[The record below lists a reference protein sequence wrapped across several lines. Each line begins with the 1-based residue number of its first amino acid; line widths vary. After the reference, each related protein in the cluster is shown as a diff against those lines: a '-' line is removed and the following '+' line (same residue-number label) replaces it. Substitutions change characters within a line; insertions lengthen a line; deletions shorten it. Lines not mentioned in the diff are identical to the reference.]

1 MAEDAGHG
9 SGALGAWLGI
19 YIRRNVPG
27 LNVLFHNTSF
37 TVQIARSFGSRLL
50 IAIRSFTEYQLFW
63 IGSLQMGPWLGLAS
77 FWRCRHRRIW
87 PQPSPPPSSP
97 VGIAGFFSTGAP
109 IPASSACTSNVSAPL
124 CSLSHDR
131 ASSAGRCPPPTCAGS
146 PPANPPASPE
156 RRYQRGSR
164 GPISRTAR
172 QYPAQELPAISP
184 LCVRTRRHSPCPD
197 QHRLGTADMVRTSA
211 CFSSQAAPQCVH
223 IRMPSAPFS
232 ACIRA

>member
-19 YIRRNVPG
+19 YIRRHVPG
-27 LNVLFHNTSF
+27 LN
-37 TVQIARSFGSRLL
+37 
-50 IAIRSFTEYQLFW
+50 
-63 IGSLQMGPWLGLAS
+63 MGPWFGLAS
-77 FWRCRHRRIW
+77 FWRCRHRRLW